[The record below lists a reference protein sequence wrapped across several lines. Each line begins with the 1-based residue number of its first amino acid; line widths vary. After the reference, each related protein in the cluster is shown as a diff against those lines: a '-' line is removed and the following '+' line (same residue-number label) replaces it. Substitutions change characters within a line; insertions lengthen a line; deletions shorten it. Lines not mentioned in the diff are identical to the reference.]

1 MKVVNLYNEVTQ
13 ESVQLSINNKDFKT
27 LEYLQYVGG
36 FKRFGI
42 SLYDEV
48 KQNARQKKELLNF
61 LNAIFSNHKLIESY
75 F

>member
-27 LEYLQYVGG
+27 LESLQYVGG
-36 FKRFGI
+36 FKRFGL
-42 SLYDEV
+42 SLHDEV
-48 KQNARQKKELLNF
+48 KQGIRQKKEMLNF
-61 LNAIFSNHKLIESY
+61 LNSVFSNHELIESY